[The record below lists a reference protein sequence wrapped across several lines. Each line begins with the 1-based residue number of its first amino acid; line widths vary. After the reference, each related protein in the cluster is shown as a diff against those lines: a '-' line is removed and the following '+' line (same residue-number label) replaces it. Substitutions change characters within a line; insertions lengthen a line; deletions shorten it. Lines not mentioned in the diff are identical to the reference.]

1 MQRDYRLA
9 VYALAASALVLA
21 ASGAVVLAD
30 ARLPADPQSTNDT
43 DGTNVTDLNA
53 SDDQTG
59 ETDTVGN
66 ISLVTADTAS
76 AGTESNFTVER
87 GERTC
92 SGSLRLKDQDRN
104 STDHEVG
111 DVTVTLASHHDGD
124 AVEEIG
130 RQRFAEL
137 VVDRVGDR
145 AGLGAADHLE
155 VQVNQYYE
163 STARTTPLD
172 VAGVRVHPAESC
184 LPSVRGTVHLDNR
197 TVDVRSAQA
206 DLTDLDLNYTED
218 AGGLDQRERQLV
230 EQLVQTDRHASY
242 NVRQAFGETTRLE
255 ASVVE
260 ATRDGH
266 VEVALHEPGVPE
278 SSLGVSL
285 DLESE
290 TVLQSW
296 IQLQLDTSNPTPLNG
311 TESNVTV
318 TSNTS
323 DGNVANGQA

>member
-1 MQRDYRLA
+1 MRRDYRLA
-9 VYALAASALVLA
+9 MYALAASAVVIA

-30 ARLPADPQSTNDT
+30 AKLPADTQSTNDT
-43 DGTNVTDLNA
+43 DEANVTYLNT
-53 SDDQTG
+53 SDDG
-59 ETDTVGN
+59 TDTVGN
-66 ISLVTADTAS
+66 ISLVATDGADT
-76 AGTESNFTVER
+76 EYNFTVER

-92 SGSLRLKDQDRN
+92 SGGLRLDGPDRN
-104 STDHEVG
+104 STDHQVG

-145 AGLGAADHLE
+145 AGLGATDHLE

-163 STARTTPLD
+163 STARTSPLD
-172 VAGVRVHPAESC
+172 VAGIRVRPAGSC

-197 TVDVRSAQA
+197 TVDVRSAHA
-206 DLTDLDLNYTED
+206 DLTELDLNYTGD
-218 AGGLDQRERQLV
+218 AGGLDQRERGLV
-230 EQLVQTDRHASY
+230 ERLVRTDRHASY
-242 NVRQAFGETTRLE
+242 NVRQEFGATTRLQ

-260 ATRDGH
+260 ATHDGH
-266 VEVALHEPGVPE
+266 VEVALREPGV
-278 SSLGVSL
+278 SGQSLRVSL

-290 TVLQSW
+290 TVLRSW
-296 IQLQLDTSNPTPLNG
+296 RQVQLDSSDRTPVNAS
-311 TESNVTV
+311 ESNVTV

-323 DGNVANGQA
+323 DGSVVLGQA